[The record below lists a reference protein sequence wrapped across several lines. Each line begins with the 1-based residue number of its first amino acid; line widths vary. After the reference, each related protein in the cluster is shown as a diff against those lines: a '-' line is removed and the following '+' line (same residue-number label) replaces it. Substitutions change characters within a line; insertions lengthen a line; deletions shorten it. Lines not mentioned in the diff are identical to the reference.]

1 MPPHPDAEGRHLRM
15 KFAESLRWDTMMQKG
30 NLNIKRAF
38 VCDPFYIKGKTTSFV
53 PDMH

>member
-1 MPPHPDAEGRHLRM
+1 MPPHPDAEGRHLRVT
-15 KFAESLRWDTMMQKG
+15 FAVSHRGDSLMQKG

-38 VCDPFYIKGKTTSFV
+38 VCDPFYIKGKTTLFV